1 MKNNRKAI
9 LVQLVTTTGLV
20 LMPTTVQAHDRSSA
34 LKLSSL
40 EALLPGNFITP
51 AAGELP
57 THFIQASDTSS
68 SAVSAGDQVEKDEN
82 DIVVT
87 GSRIARTTY
96 NSPSPV
102 AVIDAAQIEQSG
114 TGNVYDLLNRSPQFG
129 VGRGPASA
137 GAYSVEAGA
146 QFVNLRG
153 LGLNRTLVLING
165 QRRVSGASSTSAVDL
180 SSLPANVIQRLETVT
195 GGAAAIYGAD
205 AVSGAVNVLLKDDFD
220 GIELTTRQGLSS
232 RGDAYSASYGVL
244 LGGDIGERG
253 HVTVAASYN
262 FDDDL
267 YLRDRSYTRRFPF
280 LSANPANTGPSDG
293 IFDNITFN
301 NVRFL
306 ETPPTGH
313 FIIDGVRY
321 TYDNG
326 VRPIQ
331 SESRP
336 YAFPDDFFG
345 IGGDGF
351 DVSAYDG
358 LRSQSKVFSTLAHLT
373 YDVLDGVKFTAD
385 LQFSQAKGYIAGQP
399 QYGYGYQIGR
409 ANPFLP
415 ADVAALMDANGLTT
429 LSVSR
434 TNEDHGASYRAVT
447 RQTYTGVAKLDG
459 QLTSTVNWSVFG
471 QYGRF
476 TNNDVFGNNQIVSR
490 LNEALDVVAG
500 PNGPMCAS
508 AAARAAGCA
517 PLNVFG
523 ANVATPEAVKYFHYD
538 SRNQTTNT
546 QTVFGAQ
553 LNGDLFDLPAGPLA
567 FSVGAEY
574 RRETTRVVADPLAV
588 RGELFDTIGANLS
601 GKFNVKEIFGEV
613 LVPILRDQPLAERL
627 EVDGA
632 VRFSDYSS
640 VGSTTTWKAG
650 LVYAPISDIRFRV
663 TRSRS
668 VRAPNLNELF
678 SPGSLSNQFYF
689 DPCNN
694 TQINAT
700 PTRAANCAALGV
712 PAGFSDPLLALA
724 RFVQTSGNP
733 NLSVEKSDSLTLGAV
748 LQPSFLPGFSAS
760 VDYFDIKIKGAIDTI
775 SVDAILSGCVDGPA
789 PVPLLCNQ
797 IIRRGDSAITQVNLT
812 SLNIGES
819 LVRGIDFTTDYRT
832 DAGSLFGDP
841 LVLGLSLFGSYYIKN
856 EKTVDT
862 TKPENVLKYAG
873 SILAPRFRGTATAT
887 ASAGPLNIAWTLRYI
902 SPSKVDLN
910 VSKEFRDDND
920 LPRKVYND
928 VFVSYDV
935 TDKFKLGAGVNNIF
949 DVHPPAGYTT
959 FSGNFNASL
968 YDNVGTYFFM
978 TAGLKI

>member
-1 MKNNRKAI
+1 MKNKRSEI
-9 LVQLVTTTGLV
+9 LARLAGT
-20 LMPTTVQAHDRSSA
+20 A
-34 LKLSSL
+34 
-40 EALLPGNFITP
+40 ALLLLPTMAQAGAPAADMSTPVAQAGTGSAANTP
-51 AAGELP
+51 AAAEESDAATDGE
-57 THFIQASDTSS
+57 
-68 SAVSAGDQVEKDEN
+68 

-87 GSRIARTTY
+87 GSRIARNTY

-180 SSLPANVIQRLETVT
+180 SSLPANVIDRLETVT

-205 AVSGAVNVLLKDDFD
+205 AVSGAVNVLLKENFD
-220 GIELTTRQGLSS
+220 GIEFTTRQGLSS
-232 RGDAYSASYGVL
+232 RGDAYSSSYGVL
-244 LGGDIGERG
+244 LGGNIGERG

-267 YLRDRSYTRRFPF
+267 YLRDRSYTRKYPF
-280 LSANPANTGPSDG
+280 LSANPANTGPNDG
-293 IFDNITFN
+293 IFDNITYN
-301 NVRFL
+301 NVRFV
-306 ETPPTGH
+306 ETPYTGH
-313 FIIDGVRY
+313 FIINGVRY

-331 SESRP
+331 NGSRP

-351 DVSAYDG
+351 DVSEFDG

-373 YDVLDGVKFTAD
+373 YDVVEGVKLTTD
-385 LQFSQAKGYIAGQP
+385 LQFSQAKGFIVGQP
-399 QYGYGYQIGR
+399 QYGYGYQIQR
-409 ANPFLP
+409 ANPFIP

-434 TNEDHGASYRAVT
+434 GNRDHGASYRDVL

-459 QLTSTVNWSVFG
+459 DLTSTVKWSVFG

-476 TNNDVFGNNQIVSR
+476 TNDDVFGNNQIVSR

-500 PNGPMCAS
+500 PNGSMCAS

-517 PLNVFG
+517 PLNIFG
-523 ANVATPEAVKYFHYD
+523 DNVATPEALKYFHYN
-538 SRNQTTNT
+538 SRTHTTNT
-546 QTVFGAQ
+546 QTMFGAL
-553 LNGDLFDLPAGPLA
+553 LNGTVFELPAGPLA

-574 RRETTRVVADPLAV
+574 RRETTKVVADPLAV
-588 RGELFDTIGANLS
+588 RGELFDTLGANLS
-601 GKFNVKEIFGEV
+601 GKFNVKEVFGEV
-613 LVPILRDQPLAERL
+613 LVPLLREQPFAHSL

-640 VGSTTTWKAG
+640 IGSTTTWKAG
-650 LVYAPISDIRFRV
+650 LVYAPVRDIRFRV

-668 VRAPNLNELF
+668 VRAPNLSELF
-678 SPGSLSNQFYF
+678 SPGNLSNQFYL

-700 PTRAANCAALGV
+700 PNRAANCAALGV

-733 NLSVEKSDSLTLGAV
+733 DLGPEKSDSLTLGAV
-748 LQPSFLPGFSAS
+748 FQPTFLPGFSAS

-789 PVPLLCNQ
+789 PVTLLCDQ
-797 IIRRGDSAITQVNLT
+797 IIRRADSAISQVNLT

-819 LVRGIDFTTDYRT
+819 RVRGIDFTADYRT
-832 DAGSLFGDP
+832 DVGALLGNP
-841 LVLGLSLFGSYYIKN
+841 LVLGLSLFGSYYIRN

-873 SILAPRFRGTATAT
+873 SILSPRFRGTATAT
-887 ASAGPLNIAWTLRYI
+887 ASAGPLNIAWTTRYI

-910 VSKEFRDDND
+910 VGKEFRDDND
-920 LPRKVYND
+920 LPRRIYND
-928 VFVSYDV
+928 IFASYDV
-935 TDKFKLGAGVNNIF
+935 SKSFRLGAGVNNIF
-949 DVHPPAGYTT
+949 DVHPPAGPTT

-968 YDNVGTYFFM
+968 YDNIGTYFFM
-978 TAGLKI
+978 TASLKL